1 MFTLLIILI
10 ALIGIVM
17 TLLILLQSG
26 KGGGLAG
33 IAAGGTT
40 QILGARQAPDVLE
53 KGSWF
58 LGSVFLVLCVLTN
71 FVITDEQRGS
81 VLQDRALEAPIE
93 QTVPLAPPPAAAGA
107 GEADETTGDGN

>member
-1 MFTLLIILI
+1 MFTLLIVLI

-58 LGSVFLVLCVLTN
+58 LGAVFLVLCVLTN

-81 VLQDRALEAPIE
+81 VLQDRVLDAPVE
-93 QTVPLAPPPAAAGA
+93 QTVPLAPPPAAAG
-107 GEADETTGDGN
+107 GADAASGDGN